1 MSLSRRFLVLVA
13 AGMLA
18 QLVFSHSLG
27 LAAAPR
33 DVELLRKMPVE
44 QLSRLAF
51 IGRPDDKGLVARNRD
66 GWLHARMQASGA
78 FYLAAAAALANPKAA
93 DDAWRT
99 VDAAFEHQTAQGNFQ
114 IGAFL
119 GNMPTASDDLMGVSF
134 YLADLCHALLV
145 VQDSVIEGNR
155 VIADSFRER
164 IEKLTPKVRLAARW
178 LSKGKD
184 TLEEFNADAPDR
196 LFVDAQAFA
205 LAGLFL
211 HDDELKRLGKHFL
224 DLGLKHVRNDGVI
237 TEKGGHDSSYQASSL
252 LRMQVYCVYV
262 PDEALSAAIDRAAAW
277 ELSRIKANG
286 EVDVTGNTR
295 TGLGQ
300 ERFLGRDKNVNY
312 PDVVLAL
319 FYYGVRTGNKEYI
332 SAAQRA
338 FAVGFPPAQKK

>member
-1 MSLSRRFLVLVA
+1 MSRSQLLTLTFASGMAALLTFLSS
-13 AGMLA
+13 
-18 QLVFSHSLG
+18 FS
-27 LAAAPR
+27 LAAPPR

-44 QLSRLAF
+44 QLSRIAF
-51 IGRPDDKGLVARNRD
+51 IGLPDAKGLVGRNRD

-78 FYLAAAAALANPKAA
+78 FYLAAAAALANPKAI

-99 VDAAFEHQTAQGNFQ
+99 VDATFEHQTAEGNFQ
-114 IGAFL
+114 AGAFL
-119 GNMPTASDDLMGVSF
+119 GNLPTASDDLVGVSF

-145 VQDSVIEGNR
+145 VQNCQL
-155 VIADSFRER
+155 ADSYRAR
-164 IEKLTPKVRLAARW
+164 IEKLTPKVQRAARW

-211 HDDELKRLGKHFL
+211 KDDELRGLGKHFL
-224 DLGLKHVRNDGVI
+224 DLGLKHVRKDGVI
-237 TEKGGHDSSYQASSL
+237 VEKDGHDSSYQASSL
-252 LRMQVYCVYV
+252 VRMQVYSIYV
-262 PDEALSAAIDRAAAW
+262 PNEQLSAAIDRAAAW
-277 ELSRIKANG
+277 ELGRIKPNG

-300 ERFLGRDKNVNY
+300 EKFLGRDKNVNY

-319 FYYGVRTGNKEYI
+319 FYYGVRTGNQDYI

-338 FAVGFPPAQKK
+338 FAAGFPPVKKK